1 MDWQVC
7 SQWAFRDV
15 GASNISWGQFS
26 CTSDY
31 YYYAYFDS
39 TNIFTRTLLK
49 TAIWECV
56 NAPDP
61 KGIYNTVV

>member
-1 MDWQVC
+1 M
-7 SQWAFRDV
+7 
-15 GASNISWGQFS
+15 WGPQTFHGDS
-26 CTSDY
+26 SAARVENLSDY

-61 KGIYNTVV
+61 KGIYYTVV